1 MGEEINMGKT
11 VNIDDAIAKT
21 AKETAKEVIQELRNS
36 KMIKNEMSYFKKVEL
51 LLYNY
56 NNLKDALKQK
66 DEDIKYI
73 KDHGLPQKSGSI
85 VVYQTSGG
93 NISGQDRYMNLIEK
107 YELEKLET
115 LREVKRIEN
124 ALDKIKN
131 DRYYLIIK
139 LKYLSDHGERYNEER
154 IAEKL
159 DKDRSTI
166 TRNKS
171 RLINTMKTILF
182 PESIIINLRL
192 S

>member
-1 MGEEINMGKT
+1 MGNKT
-11 VNIDDAIAKT
+11 VNIEDAIVKT

-56 NNLKDALKQK
+56 NNLKAALKQK

-124 ALDKIKN
+124 ALEKIKN
-131 DRYYLIIK
+131 DRYYPIIK
-139 LKYLSDHGERYNEER
+139 LKYLSDYGERYNEER

-159 DKDRSTI
+159 DRDRSTI

-182 PESIIINLRL
+182 PESIREFNN
-192 S
+192 

>member
-1 MGEEINMGKT
+1 MGEEINMGNKT
-11 VNIDDAIAKT
+11 VNIEDAIVKT

-56 NNLKDALKQK
+56 NNLKAALKQK

-115 LREVKRIEN
+115 LREIKRIEN

-131 DRYYLIIK
+131 DRYYPIIK
-139 LKYLSDHGERYNEER
+139 LKYLSDHKERYNEER

-182 PESIIINLRL
+182 PESIREFNN
-192 S
+192 

>member
-1 MGEEINMGKT
+1 MGEEINMGNKT
-11 VNIDDAIAKT
+11 VNIEDAIAKT

-56 NNLKDALKQK
+56 NNLKAALNQK

-115 LREVKRIEN
+115 LREIKRIEN
-124 ALDKIKN
+124 ALDKIKH
-131 DRYYLIIK
+131 DRYYPIIK
-139 LKYLSDHGERYNEER
+139 LKYLTDHKERYNEER

-182 PESIIINLRL
+182 PESIREFNN
-192 S
+192 

>member
-1 MGEEINMGKT
+1 MGNKI
-11 VNIDDAIAKT
+11 VNIEDAIAKT

-56 NNLKDALKQK
+56 NNLKAALKQK

-115 LREVKRIEN
+115 LREIKRIEN
-124 ALDKIKN
+124 ALDKIKS
-131 DRYYLIIK
+131 DRYYPIIK
-139 LKYLSDHGERYNEER
+139 LKYLTDHKERYNEER

-182 PESIIINLRL
+182 PESIREFNN
-192 S
+192 

>member
-1 MGEEINMGKT
+1 MGKT